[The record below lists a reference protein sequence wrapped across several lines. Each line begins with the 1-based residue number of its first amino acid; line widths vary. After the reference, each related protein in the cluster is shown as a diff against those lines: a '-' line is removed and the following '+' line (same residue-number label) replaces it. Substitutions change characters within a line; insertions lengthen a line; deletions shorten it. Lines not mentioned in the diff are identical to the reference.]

1 MRNILI
7 SIIIPYYRKKKYI
20 KKTLDS
26 VLNQTYKN
34 IEILI
39 IYDDQNKDDL
49 RYLKEIITGNQ
60 KIKII
65 DNKKNIGPGFSRNKG
80 IRISRGEYIAFIDS
94 DDIWKKNKLNYQLKQ
109 MLKMKYDFSHT
120 SYSIINDKNKVTG
133 VRVAK
138 SYNHINKLIKSCDI
152 GLSTVMVKNRIVKK
166 FNFPSLKTKEDF
178 VMWIN
183 IIKSGHK
190 LQGID
195 KKLTLW
201 RNVRNSQSSSIM
213 QKLLDGFRVYNK
225 YLKFNFI
232 ISIYYLLILCLNF
245 LKKSK

>member
-39 IYDDQNKDDL
+39 IYDDKNKDDL
-49 RYLKEIITGNQ
+49 RYLKTIIANNS

-65 DNKKNIGPGFSRNKG
+65 NNKKNIGPGFSRNKG
-80 IRISRGEYIAFIDS
+80 IRNSKGKYIAFIDS
-94 DDIWKKNKLNYQLKQ
+94 DDIWKKNKLKYQLKQ

-120 SYSIINDKNKVTG
+120 SYSILNDKNKVTG

-138 SYNHINKLIKSCDI
+138 SYSDIDKLIKSCDI
-152 GLSTVMVKNRIVKK
+152 GLSTVMLKSRILKK

-178 VMWIN
+178 VLWIN
-183 IIKSGHK
+183 IIKSGHT
-190 LQGID
+190 LLGIN
-195 KKLTLW
+195 KNLTFW
-201 RNVRNSQSSSIM
+201 RNVKNSQSSNIM
-213 QKLLDGFRVYNK
+213 QKLLDGYRVYNK

-232 ISIYYLLILCLNF
+232 MSMYYLLILCLNF

>member
-1 MRNILI
+1 MRDILI

-39 IYDDQNKDDL
+39 IYDDKNKDDL
-49 RYLKEIITGNQ
+49 RYLKTIIANNS

-80 IRISRGEYIAFIDS
+80 IRISKGKYIAFIDS
-94 DDIWKKNKLNYQLKQ
+94 DDIWKKNKLKYQLKQ

-120 SYSIINDKNKVTG
+120 SYSILNDKNKVTS

-138 SYNHINKLIKSCDI
+138 SYSDIDKLIKSCDI
-152 GLSTVMVKNRIVKK
+152 GLSTVMLKSRILKK

-178 VMWIN
+178 VLWIN
-183 IIKSGHK
+183 IIKSGHT
-190 LQGID
+190 LLGIN
-195 KKLTLW
+195 KNLTFW
-201 RNVRNSQSSSIM
+201 RNVKNSQSSNLM
-213 QKLLDGFRVYNK
+213 QKLLDGYRVYNK
-225 YLKFNFI
+225 HLKFNFI
-232 ISIYYLLILCLNF
+232 MSMYYLLILCLNF

>member
-1 MRNILI
+1 MRDILI

-39 IYDDQNKDDL
+39 IYDDKNKDDL
-49 RYLKEIITGNQ
+49 RYLETIIANNS

-65 DNKKNIGPGFSRNKG
+65 NNKKNIGPGFSRNKG
-80 IRISRGEYIAFIDS
+80 IRNSRGKFIAFIDS
-94 DDIWKKNKLNYQLKQ
+94 DDIWKKNKLKYQLKQ

-120 SYSIINDKNKVTG
+120 SYSILNDKNKVTG

-138 SYNHINKLIKSCDI
+138 SYSDIDKLIKSCDI
-152 GLSTVMVKNRIVKK
+152 GLSTVMLKNRILKK

-178 VMWIN
+178 VLWIN
-183 IIKSGHK
+183 IIKSGHT
-190 LQGID
+190 LLGIN
-195 KKLTLW
+195 KNLTYW
-201 RNVRNSQSSSIM
+201 RNVKNSQSSNIM
-213 QKLLDGFRVYNK
+213 QKLLDGYRVYNK

-232 ISIYYLLILCLNF
+232 MSMYYLSILCLNF